1 MVRSPAG
8 RRLARILDTEPVN
21 GDDLRSRQARAA
33 AEWGRLRQRLRTVT
47 PRALGRSVLAVG
59 VIGAALWLTAAT
71 WPAAAPFAVGAIVAY
86 LLLPLVDMLDRVM
99 PRALAAILAV
109 LAAVAVV
116 GAVLVIVLPPLAG
129 ALVRFAAELPTAE
142 QIEDALARLQA
153 GNVSLPEGSQVI
165 VLPALEALAGA
176 VRAALAD
183 TSGGLQRLAAMAI
196 AALLNA
202 VSALIGLIVL
212 PAWMLTVLGAHRG
225 TRSAMYQR
233 VTPGLRDDA
242 RAVVAI
248 VDRAAGSYLRGYVV
262 AGLLVGAVAYFAALA
277 SPRLGGPTFN
287 QPLAVATLIGAAQV
301 IPIIGPILGL
311 LPALLVLP
319 FGADRAVAYLIVYLA
334 ARFIGGNLL
343 GSRIMERRLTV
354 HPAIMVPGIVLIGQ
368 FGLIWLVL
376 AAPMIAITVD
386 LVRYVHGRLLEPPMP
401 AGVLPGTTAIATVA
415 PTEPA
420 TSASIPVAYRQA
432 VAPPPLPR
440 SQPVAEASPA
450 P

>member
-1 MVRSPAG
+1 
-8 RRLARILDTEPVN
+8 VN
-21 GDDLRSRQARAA
+21 GDDLSARQARAA
-33 AEWGRLRQRLRTVT
+33 AEWGRLRQGLRTVT
-47 PRALGRSVLAVG
+47 PRAVGRSVLVLA
-59 VIGAALWLTAAT
+59 VIGAAVWLTAAT
-71 WPAAAPFAVGAIVAY
+71 WPAAAPFAVGGILAY

-99 PRALAAILAV
+99 PRALAASLAV
-109 LAAVAVV
+109 LGAVAVV

-129 ALVRFAAELPTAE
+129 AFVRFAAELPTAQ

-153 GNVSLPEGSQVI
+153 GNASLPEGSQVI

-183 TSGGLQRLAAMAI
+183 TSGSLQRLAGMVI
-196 AALLNA
+196 AGLLNA
-202 VSALIGLIVL
+202 ISTLIGLIVL
-212 PAWMLTVLGAHRG
+212 PAWMLTVLGAQRRS
-225 TRSAMYQR
+225 RSALYQR

-242 RAVVAI
+242 RAIVAI

-262 AGLLVGAVAYFAALA
+262 AGLLVGVVAYLAALA

-287 QPLAVATLIGAAQV
+287 EPLAVATLAGATQV
-301 IPIIGPILGL
+301 IPVIGPILGL

-319 FGADRAVAYLIVYLA
+319 FGADRALAYLVVYLV
-334 ARFIGGNLL
+334 ARFVGGNLL

-376 AAPMIAITVD
+376 AAPMVAIAVD
-386 LVRYVHGRLLEPPMP
+386 LVRYIHGRLSEPPLP

-420 TSASIPVAYRQA
+420 TPASIPVAYRQA
-432 VAPPPLPR
+432 VPPPPLPR
-440 SQPVAEASPA
+440 SQPVAEPSPA